1 MRRMLIVLVVLVGLV
16 VPVGVWAQEEGV
28 TLEGLAERVMGLDGR
43 VEALER
49 LYKPAAVMDDEG
61 NCQLAVGEVDFMDG
75 DGGMHP
81 TSVATYLVLSDGL
94 VPESVSI
101 RSVSFTPEGLVAVR
115 LQVYDR
121 PDTGRLQEYGTHVI
135 EYWDGCEFQFHSSF
149 WEEDHRGNVTYLAV
163 PE

>member
-1 MRRMLIVLVVLVGLV
+1 MRRVVMVGMALLLVL
-16 VPVGVWAQEEGV
+16 VPVGVWAQEEGL
-28 TLEGLAERVMGLDGR
+28 TLEGLAEQVLGLSGR
-43 VEALER
+43 VEALEE
-49 LYKPAAVMDDEG
+49 LYKPAVVVDEEG

-81 TSVATYLVLSDGL
+81 TSVATYLVLSDGV

-135 EYWDGCEFQFHSSF
+135 EYWKGCEFESHSLF
-149 WEEDHRGNVTYLAV
+149 WEEDHSGDITYLK
-163 PE
+163 